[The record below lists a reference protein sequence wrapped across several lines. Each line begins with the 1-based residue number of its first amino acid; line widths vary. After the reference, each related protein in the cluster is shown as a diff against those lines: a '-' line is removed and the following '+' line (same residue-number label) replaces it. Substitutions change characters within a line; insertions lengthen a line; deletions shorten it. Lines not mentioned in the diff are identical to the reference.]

1 MLRFKIF
8 ISCLFISVASWA
20 RAVSAKAPLTIDA
33 KLQAL
38 GERLLQNKQGG
49 VVAVDPATGL
59 YSLS

>member
-38 GERLLQNKQGG
+38 GERLLQNKQGVLSPLIRQRG
-49 VVAVDPATGL
+49 V